1 MEGRKQMVSDGQK
14 EQRDQQPGMVEGS
27 SAIPKGVLVKYWAD
41 SMQNK
46 TKQTKGDM
54 EKSAMFMHKRCQ
66 NFYELESLFK
76 ICTVDTVQ

>member
-1 MEGRKQMVSDGQK
+1 MVSDGQK

-27 SAIPKGVLVKYWAD
+27 SAIPKGVLVKHWAD

-54 EKSAMFMHKRCQ
+54 EKSAMFMH
-66 NFYELESLFK
+66 
-76 ICTVDTVQ
+76 